1 MEFGSDDQQYG
12 KAGDAWSV
20 QASNGDSKCGDGTI
34 CENNSQC
41 IPHPIKDGKY
51 ICDCLAVNNAIKAK
65 GGSGIAPDQFAGIY
79 CEHRATSYCTK
90 ANRASTHAFCTNGGE
105 CKLSVGK
112 NEKHAGCKC
121 PAGYEGEFCQFIE
134 GSVPSDWTLD
144 NYMHPAIISSYG
156 NNDGGMNMGKTA
168 GIIAGTVTGFVALVM
183 CLGGFILCGRL
194 GLKPVGMKVK
204 RSNKGSDATF
214 KGASNGGASEF
225 VGGKSVY
232 RKKSTT
238 GSFGVTAE
246 NLDADGGVL
255 TSALGQGDGQDGGVA
270 QSPSNDG
277 MDDLDINGN
286 TTMEEVDLDAAQ
298 DMPGGSLNTAQG
310 EMA

>member
-1 MEFGSDDQQYG
+1 MEFGDSSAQG
-12 KAGDAWSV
+12 KVVDAWSV
-20 QASNGDSKCGDGTI
+20 HAVNGNSECDDGTI

-41 IPHPIKDGKY
+41 IPHPIKEGKY
-51 ICDCLAVNNAIKAK
+51 ICDCLAVNNVAKAK
-65 GGSGIAPDQFAGIY
+65 GGSGVAPDQFAGIY
-79 CEHRATSYCTK
+79 CEHRATTYCTK
-90 ANRASTHAFCTNGGE
+90 ANRASAHAFCTNGGT

-121 PAGYEGEFCQFIE
+121 LAGYEGEFCQFTE

-144 NYMHPAIISSYG
+144 NYMHPALISAYG
-156 NNDGGMNMGKTA
+156 NDGGMNMSQTA
-168 GIIAGTVTGFVALVM
+168 GIIAGTVTGFVAIVM
-183 CLGGFILCGRL
+183 CLFGFIFCGRL
-194 GLKPVGMKVK
+194 GLKPVGLKVK
-204 RSNKGSDATF
+204 RSEKGSDATF
-214 KGASNGGASEF
+214 KGASNGGASDF

-255 TSALGQGDGQDGGVA
+255 KSALGDVDGQNGGVS

-277 MDDLDINGN
+277 MEDLDINGN
-286 TTMEEVDLDAAQ
+286 VSMEEVDLDAAQ
-298 DMPGGSLNTAQG
+298 DLPGGSLNAAQG